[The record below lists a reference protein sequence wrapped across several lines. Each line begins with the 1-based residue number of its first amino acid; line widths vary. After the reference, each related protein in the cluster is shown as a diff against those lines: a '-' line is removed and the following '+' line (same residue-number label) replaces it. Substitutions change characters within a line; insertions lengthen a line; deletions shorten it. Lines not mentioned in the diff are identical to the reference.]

1 MSGFKK
7 PKAYV
12 PGKAAVGISMASK
25 KAMADDMGFSS
36 SGSGSG
42 SESDGSQRSEEE
54 DDGVSFMAYLS
65 LQKSLK
71 TVTDQRIKMGDEL
84 QKTRVELRK
93 TRSQLDR
100 EQRQKRTHIAILEE
114 GQSKQLSDKDG
125 QIADLQLA
133 LEEME
138 EAHTQGSTK
147 SDGIRQMT
155 SMISG
160 LSNEKREYFQK
171 EAELM
176 AELNALRATVDP
188 KLQIKLAEDSAS
200 GSGASSA
207 QVMAFQAEI
216 QKLKDQIELA
226 DAAKSAAS
234 ADTGRRRGSGI
245 TTAASERLEADLADA
260 KRDTAN
266 AKAEL
271 NEAKASMAKM
281 QAMASSGASGASQ
294 AKAMNDE
301 LASQLQS
308 LQQKERDAEAAI
320 EKLKASVKSE
330 EAAKDR
336 AESEMAELKG
346 NLESQAAAGAD
357 ASTVLQ
363 AQLTSEKSA
372 NAANKERAAAAET
385 ELASLREESTG
396 LKSKMAAGA
405 DEAAN
410 ELRAAREQH
419 ASAIQNAQA
428 EAAAS
433 LAEAKQRSSDEM
445 KDLKVR
451 LGSFGKIVEPMAATL
466 KVLSS
471 NYRKLRTETREL
483 SATIAP
489 AVKQVRRDLLK
500 TLAEIDAQYKEMLV
514 KYRKEMK
521 LRKKLHNEL
530 VDLKGNIRVF
540 GQDGTGPQAEIV
552 CTGDKSDDQIMH
564 VKSKGKMVQFEL
576 DTVFPPTATQ
586 DQVFNSGIADLITSV
601 IDGYNVC
608 IFAYG
613 QTGSGKTY
621 SMEGNDGNPGLNRRA
636 LGHLFNL
643 CEEKKSDW
651 TYELEVSVME
661 IYNEKLRDLLCGSK
675 AGAELAIKHGRAGP
689 MVPGL
694 TRRAVRTPD
703 QVQDAFTEA
712 KSIRATSSTKMN
724 DQSSRSHCLLVVY
737 VTGTNLSTGVQS
749 TGKLNLIDLA
759 GSERVGKSGALDDA
773 KRLKEA
779 TNINKSLSSLGDVIH
794 ALGAKQKHVP
804 YRNSKLTHLL
814 QDSLGGAAKTLMLVQ
829 ISPVE
834 KNVSESVC
842 SLNFAKRVRSVE
854 LGGAKKTTES
864 AEVSTLKK
872 RIRELESA

>member
-1 MSGFKK
+1 MLTCTHANDDSTHSSR
-7 PKAYV
+7 YEL
-12 PGKAAVGISMASK
+12 AA
-25 KAMADDMGFSS
+25 ADLKLI
-36 SGSGSG
+36 
-42 SESDGSQRSEEE
+42 QEE
-54 DDGVSFMAYLS
+54 
-65 LQKSLK
+65 
-71 TVTDQRIKMGDEL
+71 
-84 QKTRVELRK
+84 
-93 TRSQLDR
+93 
-100 EQRQKRTHIAILEE
+100 LEE
-114 GQSKQLSDKDG
+114 LK
-125 QIADLQLA
+125 
-133 LEEME
+133 
-138 EAHTQGSTK
+138 
-147 SDGIRQMT
+147 GINIDR
-155 SMISG
+155 
-160 LSNEKREYFQK
+160 

-363 AQLTSEKSA
+363 AQLASEKSA

-540 GQDGTGPQAEIV
+540 GRLRPV
-552 CTGDKSDDQIMH
+552 
-564 VKSKGKMVQFEL
+564 
-576 DTVFPPTATQ
+576 
-586 DQVFNSGIADLITSV
+586 TSTPLPLR
-601 IDGYNVC
+601 
-608 IFAYG
+608 FWS
-613 QTGSGKTY
+613 T
-621 SMEGNDGNPGLNRRA
+621 R
-636 LGHLFNL
+636 GH
-643 CEEKKSDW
+643 
-651 TYELEVSVME
+651 
-661 IYNEKLRDLLCGSK
+661 
-675 AGAELAIKHGRAGP
+675 
-689 MVPGL
+689 
-694 TRRAVRTPD
+694 
-703 QVQDAFTEA
+703 
-712 KSIRATSSTKMN
+712 
-724 DQSSRSHCLLVVY
+724 
-737 VTGTNLSTGVQS
+737 
-749 TGKLNLIDLA
+749 
-759 GSERVGKSGALDDA
+759 
-773 KRLKEA
+773 
-779 TNINKSLSSLGDVIH
+779 
-794 ALGAKQKHVP
+794 
-804 YRNSKLTHLL
+804 
-814 QDSLGGAAKTLMLVQ
+814 
-829 ISPVE
+829 
-834 KNVSESVC
+834 
-842 SLNFAKRVRSVE
+842 
-854 LGGAKKTTES
+854 
-864 AEVSTLKK
+864 
-872 RIRELESA
+872 